1 MSERNLAKN
10 TVYYTL
16 ALATQKVLSF
26 VYFIFVARMI
36 GVEDQGKYSFALSFT
51 AIFAILLDVG
61 MTQILIRETA
71 KDKKNAPQ
79 YLANVNALK
88 AIIAIFI
95 YGLVILVINLMG
107 YPPLTKSLVYVSA
120 VVMIMDSF
128 TLSFYGVIR
137 GHQNLKFESFGVVVN
152 QLIVLAAGLIV
163 LHLHLGLVVLISVY
177 LLGSL
182 FNLLFSGSMLKF
194 RFKIMPRFA
203 LNRKLILTIVK
214 WSLPF
219 AIAGIF
225 SRIYSSMDMILLSK
239 LSGDHAVGIYS
250 VAYKVAFALQ
260 FVALAFSASLYPAFS
275 NYFAHSKEHLSSL
288 FTKSMYWLIILAMPL
303 AFGIIAISDKVIGPV
318 FGAKYGPAVA
328 PLNIL
333 MLSLLF
339 IFICFPIGALL
350 NACSRQTRNTVN
362 LGVIALFNVVANLIL
377 IPLLS
382 YNGAAISNFL
392 SYALLFILG
401 ITAVDKI
408 MKYDKKFLL
417 LSLGKIIVCCAAM
430 FLVVYFLKQY
440 LYFAIVIIIGI
451 AVYLALAYFLKL
463 ISPKNTRSFIKEML
477 NKKINI
483 ESDVQQ

>member
-1 MSERNLAKN
+1 
-10 TVYYTL
+10 
-16 ALATQKVLSF
+16 
-26 VYFIFVARMI
+26 
-36 GVEDQGKYSFALSFT
+36 
-51 AIFAILLDVG
+51 
-61 MTQILIRETA
+61 
-71 KDKKNAPQ
+71 
-79 YLANVNALK
+79 
-88 AIIAIFI
+88 
-95 YGLVILVINLMG
+95 
-107 YPPLTKSLVYVSA
+107 
-120 VVMIMDSF
+120 
-128 TLSFYGVIR
+128 
-137 GHQNLKFESFGVVVN
+137 
-152 QLIVLAAGLIV
+152 
-163 LHLHLGLVVLISVY
+163 
-177 LLGSL
+177 
-182 FNLLFSGSMLKF
+182 
-194 RFKIMPRFA
+194 
-203 LNRKLILTIVK
+203 
-214 WSLPF
+214 
-219 AIAGIF
+219 
-225 SRIYSSMDMILLSK
+225 
-239 LSGDHAVGIYS
+239 
-250 VAYKVAFALQ
+250 
-260 FVALAFSASLYPAFS
+260 
-275 NYFAHSKEHLSSL
+275 
-288 FTKSMYWLIILAMPL
+288 MPL